1 MHELS
6 ICSAKST
13 RCSIDDMEIFMREVH
28 PNATKLDLQIQI
40 SRHLHS
46 PPYSSIQVTP
56 LNFEV
61 SLFPSKS
68 RLSNQSHAGY
78 GTLTLPRRDIGEMFL
93 RDFGS
98 NRPMKYITVLGKRI
112 KVSLSKKPPAGHV
125 VEKLQRLPYI
135 SPEAIQDKEARMET
149 LRSSHA
155 NINTIQFGWET
166 RDGRFSVEWEKSF
179 LQGCSLAFGEEKREL
194 RINISEPSLTTR
206 SVVVQLSQIIWS
218 AVGDDGEPAIFLSL
232 ACPPAFEVDSFASI
246 LASVSGQGA
255 RRDPKRDR
263 LCSLYDGDEDLQ
275 RVLPYTSISIRLV
288 CNAYGDLDTFNDLC
302 RTARLRT
309 PKTYSYAVEHR
320 AIYSEINL
328 TRYQAWLAELDFQV
342 AFQVQSL
349 SRCLLADVVELYSLR
364 SSLRQIIHSHGPS
377 YAASLLRC
385 FIAELKVSLADSV
398 SGLSQETFLESF
410 LRYRDTFSTTLDLTS
425 RKASEGVF
433 DCFHVTASP
442 TTVKLE
448 GPLPER
454 SNRIIRMYADN
465 QDSFLRVSFVD
476 EDGLQ
481 YRADRDIDGPR
492 FIYRFIRRILGEGLQ
507 IAGRHF
513 HFLAY
518 SQSAL
523 KSHTVWFV
531 KNFYDA
537 SSGQTIGAPEII
549 RRLGNFHNLAF
560 DPTLIF
566 CPARYGARISQAFT
580 ATDASVR
587 VEAEEV
593 FTLQDVKDENS
604 KWCFTDGVG
613 TISFELAKDIWHVL
627 RQAGK
632 RSTRGAVGIPRAFQI
647 RLMGSKGMLSVD
659 YRLSGRII
667 NLRPSMIKFE
677 APDSTEVEIA
687 QAFVRP
693 SLYYLNRPL
702 IMILEGLGV
711 KYEVFER
718 LQRDAVQ
725 GVKRSAESFAN
736 AARTLEQYGL
746 GASFRLPSVLL
757 GLSKL
762 GLEPSPGDDFYQRM
776 LNFAIHHILRDLKH
790 HARIPV
796 PNGYTLVGVADIHGY
811 LREGQ
816 IFACVTDPQTHR
828 RTYLKGKTLI
838 SRSPTIHPGDVQCVE
853 AIGEPP
859 AGSPFASESLANT
872 VVFSIDGDRPLP
884 SYLGGGD
891 LDGDTYNL
899 TAMPEL
905 LPPTT
910 CEPAAYDA
918 APKRLLHRHSTMEDV
933 ADFVTDYVN
942 NDVLGIVAIS
952 WLVIADQSERG
963 IFDPDCLDLG
973 QVHSDAVN
981 YPKSGTPVS
990 IDTIPRY
997 KFKAKPDWN
1006 APETV
1011 DIDRTADFY
1020 QSRRAIGRLFRDI
1033 DLPELDSQGRSN
1045 RRKRPNAPSQDE
1057 SNFEDIF
1064 AAMCLED
1071 HSQDDVY
1078 TAIKERVGEFI
1089 PIGEPYSERVRSAL
1103 DLLTGYATE
1112 LQSICAANAIQRRK
1126 SSMLTEEEAMVG
1138 TIVAKCSQKRRRKD
1152 AMAELRDQTSYLV
1165 KRIRDGIAGDEAS
1178 SGDEEWLTQAWTA
1191 WQVSHL
1197 QEEHFGAKSFGWIAL
1212 GEVFD
1217 AIRSIEQENR
1227 TTRSRGL

>member
-1 MHELS
+1 
-6 ICSAKST
+6 
-13 RCSIDDMEIFMREVH
+13 MEIFMREVH
-28 PNATKLDLQIQI
+28 PNATKLDLQKQI
-40 SRHLHS
+40 ARHLHS
-46 PPYSSIQVTP
+46 PPYSSTQVTP

-61 SLFPSKS
+61 YLFPSKTRFS
-68 RLSNQSHAGY
+68 SQSHAGY
-78 GTLTLPRRDIGEMFL
+78 GTLTLPRRDIGEMLL

-98 NRPMKYITVLGKRI
+98 NWPIKYITVLGKRV
-112 KVSLSKKPPAGHV
+112 KVSLSKKQPPGHV

-149 LRSSHA
+149 LRSSHVG
-155 NINTIQFGWET
+155 IHIVQFGWET
-166 RDGRFSVEWEKSF
+166 RDGKFSAEWEKSF
-179 LQGCSLAFGEEKREL
+179 LQGCSLTFGEEKREL
-194 RINISEPSLTTR
+194 RINISDASLTTR
-206 SVVVQLSQIIWS
+206 SIVVQLSRIIWS

-232 ACPPAFEVDSFASI
+232 ANPPAFEVDSITSI
-246 LASVSGQGA
+246 LVSAFGQGA

-263 LCSLYDGDEDLQ
+263 LCSLYDDDEHLL
-275 RVLPYTSISIRLV
+275 RILSYASISIRLV
-288 CNAYGDLDTFNDLC
+288 CKSYGDLDTFKDLC
-302 RTARLRT
+302 RTARLRA
-309 PKTYSYAVEHR
+309 PKAYSYAVERR
-320 AIYSEINL
+320 AIFSEDNL
-328 TRYQAWLAELDFQV
+328 NRFQAWLTELDFQV
-342 AFQVQSL
+342 AFQVQAL
-349 SRCLLADVVELYSLR
+349 SQCLLADVVELYSLR
-364 SSLRQIIHSHGPS
+364 SSLGQIIHSHGPA
-377 YAASLLRC
+377 YAASLLRY
-385 FIAELKVSLADSV
+385 FITDIKVSLMDSA
-398 SGLSQETFLESF
+398 SGLSQETFLEYF
-410 LRYRDTFSTTLDLTS
+410 LRCRDTFSTTLDLTS

-433 DCFHVTASP
+433 DCFHAIASP

-476 EDGLQ
+476 EDSLQ

-492 FIYRFIRRILGEGLQ
+492 FIHRFIRRILRDGLRV
-507 IAGRHF
+507 AGRHF

-531 KNFYDA
+531 KNFFDA
-537 SSGQTIGAPEII
+537 STGQTIGAPEII

-560 DPTLIF
+560 DPTLIY

-587 VEAEEV
+587 VEAEKV
-593 FTLQDVKDENS
+593 FTLQDVMDESS

-613 TISFELAKDIWHVL
+613 TISLELAKDIWRVL

-659 YRLSGRII
+659 HRLSGRII
-667 NLRPSMIKFE
+667 NLRPSMIKFD

-711 KYEVFER
+711 RYEVFEC

-725 GVKRSAESFAN
+725 GVKRSAESYAN
-736 AARTLEQYGL
+736 AARILEQYGL

-762 GLEPSPGDDFYQRM
+762 GLQPSSGDDFYQRM

-816 IFACVTDPQTHR
+816 IFACVKDPQTHC

-872 VVFSIDGDRPLP
+872 VVFSIGGDRPLP

-899 TAMPEL
+899 TSMPEL

-910 CEPAAYDA
+910 NQPAAYDA
-918 APKRLLHRHSTMEDV
+918 APKKLLLRHSTMEDV

-942 NDVLGIVAIS
+942 NDVLGIVANS
-952 WLVIADQSERG
+952 WLVIADQSEYG
-963 IFDPDCLDLG
+963 IFDPDCLKLG
-973 QVHSDAVN
+973 QIHSDAVD

-990 IDTIPRY
+990 LDTIPKY

-1020 QSRRAIGRLFRDI
+1020 QSGRAIGRLFRDI
-1033 DLPELDSQGRSN
+1033 DLPELDSQVRSN
-1045 RRKRPNAPSQDE
+1045 QRKRSNPPSQDE
-1057 SNFEDIF
+1057 SHFEDVF

-1078 TAIKERVGEFI
+1078 TAVEERVSEFI
-1089 PIGEPYSERVRSAL
+1089 PIGEPFSEHVRSAL
-1103 DLLTGYATE
+1103 DMLTSYATE
-1112 LQSICAANAIQRRK
+1112 LQSTCAANAIQRWK
-1126 SSMLTEEEAMVG
+1126 SSMLTEEEAVVG

-1152 AMAELRDQTSYLV
+1152 AMANLRDQTSYLV
-1165 KRIRDGIAGDEAS
+1165 KKIRDKIAGDEES
-1178 SGDEEWLTQAWTA
+1178 FDDEEWLTRAWTA
-1191 WQVSHL
+1191 WQVSRL
-1197 QEEHFGAKSFGWIAL
+1197 QDEHFGAKSFGWVAL

-1227 TTRSRGL
+1227 TARSRGL